1 MSSISKKIYQ
11 ITCPISAE
19 KVDEDVV
26 RLVATQVVILGL
38 VFIIDP
44 NIWIPLFLIFDF
56 YLRAFTTLNISVLGN
71 IAKAMKL
78 QFLSSRSNLIDRAPK
93 RFAAA
98 LGFVFSIF
106 IASTFFFG
114 LVLSSKVITI
124 TLLVC
129 AMLEAFLGVCVGCYV
144 YHFIYKKD

>member
-1 MSSISKKIYQ
+1 MSI
-11 ITCPISAE
+11 
-19 KVDEDVV
+19 
-26 RLVATQVVILGL
+26 
-38 VFIIDP
+38 
-44 NIWIPLFLIFDF
+44 
-56 YLRAFTTLNISVLGN
+56 
-71 IAKAMKL
+71 
-78 QFLSSRSNLIDRAPK
+78 RSNLIDRAPK